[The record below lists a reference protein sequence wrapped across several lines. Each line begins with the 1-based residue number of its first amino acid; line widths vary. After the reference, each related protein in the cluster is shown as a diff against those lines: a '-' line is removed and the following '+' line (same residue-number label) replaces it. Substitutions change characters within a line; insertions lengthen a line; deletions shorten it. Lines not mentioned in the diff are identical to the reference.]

1 MPKLFMALVA
11 SLAAMSIQG
20 ASPEQARLLVTIVV
34 DGLDADYV
42 DLLREQFGQNGF
54 RMLENRGVQLNVD
67 YGTSLDATAAT
78 AMIVSGAAPSA
89 TGIAS
94 GSRFDR
100 ITLRPAET
108 YTDTEVLGN
117 FTSTGFSPAS
127 LRVSTLSDE
136 IRVASGGTN
145 AEYAVAPNPG
155 MAIGLAGHAAN
166 CAIWLDGKTGNWAS
180 STFYQE
186 MPVGIAARNRSLPLT
201 VRLDTMSWKPTL
213 EPSLYPS
220 LPDHLKHYPFRYVFP
235 RGNNERID
243 MYAASPLLNSEITGI
258 ASDLL
263 RTYKLGSRDGVTD
276 VLNIGYA
283 LRPYPYGKNDDARVE
298 LMDAYVK
305 LDRDLGKLFTDISKG
320 AGLENTVVV
329 LAATPPRPQR
339 RRDDDKWNI
348 PHGEFSTRR
357 AISLLNV
364 YLMALY
370 GNGDYVSAYHN
381 GHIYL
386 NQNLLKEMKLDV
398 AAVRSA
404 AAAFMARMTGV
415 DRAFTIDEIIAG
427 TAGQN
432 AEAIRRN
439 TVAATAGDILI
450 QPAPGFE
457 VVDDY
462 NIISPEAAHSGMVH
476 IGATTTAPVYI
487 FGSAIVPKTLEGIVD
502 ARVIAPTVARI
513 LRIRSP
519 NGAAMAP
526 LKLKL

>member
-1 MPKLFMALVA
+1 MPKLFMAFLA
-11 SLAAMSIQG
+11 SLAAISMQ
-20 ASPEQARLLVTIVV
+20 AQPDQARLLVTIMV

-42 DLLREQFGQNGF
+42 DLLREQLGQGGF
-54 RMLENRGVQLNVD
+54 RMLEKRGVRMDVD

-78 AMIVSGAAPSA
+78 AMLVSGAAPS
-89 TGIAS
+89 TNGISAD
-94 GSRFDR
+94 SRFDR
-100 ITLRPAET
+100 ITLRPATT
-108 YTDTEVLGN
+108 YTDPEVLGN
-117 FTSTGFSPAS
+117 FTTTGFSPAT

-145 AEYAVAPNPG
+145 AAYAIAPTPG
-155 MAIGLAGHAAN
+155 MAIALAGHAAN
-166 CAIWLDGKTGNWAS
+166 SAMWLDTKTGNWAS
-180 STFYQE
+180 STYYQE
-186 MPVGIAARNRSLPLT
+186 MPVAVAAKNRTMPLSA
-201 VRLDTMSWKPTL
+201 RLDTLSWKPSL
-213 EPSLYPS
+213 EPSLYPA
-220 LPDHLKHYPFRYVFP
+220 LPDHLKHYPFRHLFP
-235 RGNNERID
+235 RGNNARFD
-243 MYAASPLLNSEITGI
+243 MYAASPMLNNEITGI

-263 RTYKLGSRDGVTD
+263 RNYKLGMHEGVTD
-276 VLNIGYA
+276 VLNIGYS
-283 LRPYPYGKNDDARVE
+283 LNPYPYGKNDDARLE

-305 LDRDLGKLFTDISKG
+305 LDGSLEQLFSDISKT
-320 AGLENTVVV
+320 AGLENTII
-329 LAATPPRPQR
+329 LLSGTPPRPQR

-398 AAVRSA
+398 ATVRSA
-404 AAAFMARMTGV
+404 AATFMARMTGV
-415 DRAFTIDEIIAG
+415 DRVFTIDEIIAG

-439 TVAATAGDILI
+439 TVAATAGDLLI
-450 QPAPGFE
+450 EPAPGFE

-462 NIISPEAAHSGMVH
+462 NIVNPEAAHTGMVH
-476 IGATTTAPVYI
+476 AGVTTTAPVYI
-487 FGSAIVPKTLEGIVD
+487 FAPDVAPKTLEGVVD
-502 ARVIAPTVARI
+502 ARVVAPTVARI

-519 NGAAMAP
+519 NGAVMAP

>member
-11 SLAAMSIQG
+11 SFAAISIQ
-20 ASPEQARLLVTIVV
+20 AQPEQARLLLTIIV
-34 DGLDADYV
+34 DGLDDDYV
-42 DLLREQFGQNGF
+42 DLMREQFGQNGF
-54 RMLENRGVQLNVD
+54 KMLEDKGVKLTVD

-78 AMIVSGAAPSA
+78 ATLMTGAAPSA

-94 GSRFDR
+94 DSNFDR
-100 ITLRPAET
+100 LTLRPSDIYA
-108 YTDTEVLGN
+108 DNDVLGN

-136 IRVASGGTN
+136 LRVASGGTN
-145 AEYAVAPNPG
+145 SAFAVAPTPG
-155 MAIGLAGHAAN
+155 IAIGLAGHAAN
-166 CAIWLDGKTGNWAS
+166 SALWLDRKSGNWAS
-180 STFYQE
+180 STFYNE
-186 MPVGIAARNRSLPLT
+186 IPVGIAARNRSVPLT
-201 VRLDTMSWKPTL
+201 MRLDTISWKPTL
-213 EPSLYPS
+213 DPSAYPA

-235 RGNNERID
+235 RGNSERID
-243 MYAASPLLNSEITGI
+243 MYAASPLLNTEITTL
-258 ASDLL
+258 ATDLL
-263 RTYKLGSRDGVTD
+263 RTYKLGTHEGVTD
-276 VLNIGYA
+276 VLNVGYT
-283 LRPYPYGKNDDARVE
+283 LHPYPYGKNEDTRPEV
-298 LMDAYVK
+298 MDAYVK
-305 LDRDLGKLFTDISKG
+305 LDRNLETLFADVNKTVGLG
-320 AGLENTVVV
+320 NTVVV

-386 NQNLLKEMKLDV
+386 NQTLLKEMKLDV
-398 AAVRSA
+398 AAVRTA
-404 AAAFMARMTGV
+404 AAVFMARMTGV
-415 DRAFTIDEIIAG
+415 DRVFTIDEIIAG

-439 TVAATAGDILI
+439 TVAATAGDLLI

-462 NIISPEAAHSGMVH
+462 NIVNPEAAHTGMVH
-476 IGATTTAPVYI
+476 TAATTTAPVYI
-487 FGSAIVPKTLEGIVD
+487 FGPQVAPKAFEGIVD
-502 ARVIAPTVARI
+502 ARTVAPSVARL

-519 NGAAMAP
+519 NGAVMAP
-526 LKLKL
+526 LKLKN